1 MLKLNEL
8 IKSDKAGRWIFIIG
22 IFGIAL
28 IFLST
33 VFDGGTGKSTSA
45 ANAQTSDEYSE
56 ILEKKIFGIVS
67 SITGDKNVTVAVT
80 LESGSEYVYANNTN
94 KSTDLA
100 ETQNDSQTTVKQNDS
115 TEEQYIIIDSGD
127 GESALVVTEK
137 LPRIRG
143 VVIVASGADNEQI
156 RQAIVNSVTTALDI
170 SSRKVYVTNA
180 N

>member
-1 MLKLNEL
+1 
-8 IKSDKAGRWIFIIG
+8 
-22 IFGIAL
+22 
-28 IFLST
+28 
-33 VFDGGTGKSTSA
+33 
-45 ANAQTSDEYSE
+45 
-56 ILEKKIFGIVS
+56 
-67 SITGDKNVTVAVT
+67 VAVT

-100 ETQNDSQTTVKQNDS
+100 ETQNDSQITVKQNDS

-143 VVIVASGADNEQI
+143 VVIVASGANNEQI